1 VLKTNFMRIAIV
13 TPLRNEKKN
22 IDKLFDSISEQSI
35 DIFLWVILE
44 NGSTDGSK
52 KILKQKRKPSNVR
65 NMEIL
70 NIKESSIE
78 YALGENY
85 ARIVN
90 FGFEYIV
97 NKVDFNTIDYIG
109 ILDSDIFLERSYY
122 QLLLDAFS
130 KNVCLG
136 ITSGIILNTDGS
148 VEKTSNNWVR
158 GGCRLW
164 RRECFNHSGY
174 IVGPSAD
181 ALSTAKAICNNWAVY
196 PVINAI
202 AYSRPKGARVNHRY
216 YGESTYFRG
225 CNIFYLLI
233 RVLHLF
239 FRCKFSESYGMFIGY
254 FNSLLKGTQRVTDRQ
269 VFQYYRYYPL
279 SRAYYNYKIKK
290 QNK

>member
-1 VLKTNFMRIAIV
+1 MELKTNFMKIAIV

-22 IDKLFDSISEQSI
+22 IDKLFDSISKQSI

-52 KILKQKRKPSNVR
+52 KMLKQKRKPSNVS

-90 FGFEYIV
+90 FGFEYII
-97 NKVDFNTIDYIG
+97 KKGDFNTIDYIG

-130 KNVCLG
+130 KDICLG

-148 VEKTSNNWVR
+148 LEKTSNNWVR

-164 RRECFNHSGY
+164 RY
-174 IVGPSAD
+174 I
-181 ALSTAKAICNNWAVY
+181 K
-196 PVINAI
+196 
-202 AYSRPKGARVNHRY
+202 RY
-216 YGESTYFRG
+216 R
-225 CNIFYLLI
+225 
-233 RVLHLF
+233 
-239 FRCKFSESYGMFIGY
+239 
-254 FNSLLKGTQRVTDRQ
+254 
-269 VFQYYRYYPL
+269 
-279 SRAYYNYKIKK
+279 
-290 QNK
+290 